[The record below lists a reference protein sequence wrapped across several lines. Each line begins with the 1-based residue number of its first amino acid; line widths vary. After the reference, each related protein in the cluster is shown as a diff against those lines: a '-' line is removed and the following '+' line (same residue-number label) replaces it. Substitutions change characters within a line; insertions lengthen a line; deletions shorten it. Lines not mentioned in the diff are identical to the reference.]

1 MTSIP
6 PKPPLEG
13 LRRQMRK
20 AASGTASKVRPDISD
35 GYIRETFSLPRSI
48 ARVKAREWFDAYP
61 KAAYWTEIE
70 SWYVRPNDV
79 IEFTIRR
86 LPSSD

>member
-13 LRRQMRK
+13 LRRQMHK
-20 AASGTASKVRPDISD
+20 AASGVKPNISD

-48 ARVKAREWFDAYP
+48 ARVKAREWFETYP